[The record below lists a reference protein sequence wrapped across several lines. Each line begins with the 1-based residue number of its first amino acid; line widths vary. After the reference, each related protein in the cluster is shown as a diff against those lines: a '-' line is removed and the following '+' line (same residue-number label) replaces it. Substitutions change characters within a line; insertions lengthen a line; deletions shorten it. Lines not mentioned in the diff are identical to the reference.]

1 MNHMPTKEIVPI
13 FASTKL
19 KLRKHEYMIVSLP
32 IEYKERALD
41 SFKNLSAF
49 NSITID
55 TDEVSIILRSSDWR
69 RLRKEFPLQ
78 ISEGP
83 YRIITFDIVLDLNL
97 VGFLSVITA
106 LLADAGISVF
116 AISTYLRDH
125 ILVKSGDVD
134 GAMRLL
140 NELIEKCKSTNL

>member
-1 MNHMPTKEIVPI
+1 MKHMPLKEMMPI

-19 KLRKHEYMIVSLP
+19 KLRKYEYMIVSLP

-69 RLRKEFPLQ
+69 HLRKEFPLQ

>member
-1 MNHMPTKEIVPI
+1 MKHMPLKEMMPI

-19 KLRKHEYMIVSLP
+19 KLRKYEYMIVSLP
-32 IEYKERALD
+32 IEYKEKVLD
-41 SFKNLSAF
+41 LFKYLSAF

-69 RLRKEFPLQ
+69 RLRKEFPIQ

-134 GAMRLL
+134 GAMSHL

>member
-1 MNHMPTKEIVPI
+1 MKHMPTKEMMPI

-19 KLRKHEYMIVSLP
+19 KLRQHKYMIVSLP
-32 IEYKERALD
+32 VENKEKVLD
-41 SFKNLSAF
+41 LFKYLSAF

-55 TDEVSIILRSSDWR
+55 TDEVSIIIRTNDWR
-69 RLRKEFPLQ
+69 HLRKEFPVRT
-78 ISEGP
+78 SEGP

-97 VGFLSVITA
+97 VGFLSVITD
-106 LLADAGISVF
+106 LLAEAGISVF

-134 GAMRLL
+134 EAMKIL